1 MHARRFSLTTVWVS
15 MFNRES
21 AAIVG
26 GCGSALVCLSFWRNS
41 SLKFFFVN
49 DLMGNAFVAAIG
61 VICLLYV
68 CEKRGIESSFWGYF
82 RICIMCFASN
92 ARVDAVQPKILLLRT
107 FLWVWAYS
115 GPVAIMLFQSVDH
128 RAFTIAFYAVVA
140 FLLVRYP
147 IGVDSTE
154 VFKKWFSKRYFQQC
168 DSSGRARLL
177 LPLEAAP

>member
-26 GCGSALVCLSFWRNS
+26 GCGSALVCLFV
-41 SLKFFFVN
+41 LAQFFVKVLFVN

-68 CEKRGIESSFWGYF
+68 CEKEGSSPLFGVIF
-82 RICIMCFASN
+82 GFASC
-92 ARVDAVQPKILLLRT
+92 VSLLMLVSMLYNQNT
-107 FLWVWAYS
+107 SLEDFLWVWAYS

-140 FLLVRYP
+140 FLLVQIA

-154 VFKKWFSKRYFQQC
+154 VFKSGSLKRYFQQC